1 MLSAVRCFLASLL
14 LLSSAV
20 RAQAIVSAVL
30 DAPGLGDG
38 VVRKAQR
45 ATEAALKQLSGL
57 AVGEGPAFKRGTPRR
72 CEGGDCAAE
81 VVRAV
86 SVPGVALLDLKEGR
100 GDKVAFE
107 LSLWL
112 DGERVGSKRGEASLD
127 GLEAALKP
135 ALEAIL
141 PGWARKG
148 WGGVRL
154 EVEPGALVK
163 LDGRATDARPGEVVP
178 VPAGVHLVDVVFPD
192 GHAVLQK
199 LEVAEG
205 ARTRLD
211 ASTPAPAVGRARAGL
226 SALRTVSY
234 AAWVVGAATVA
245 AGLVAGALS
254 RFTSQGMAP
263 CTGDSRSCATL
274 VDAQERNRQAAAL
287 ASTGNVLLGLGLGL
301 AVVGVGLFTID
312 VVASP

>member
-1 MLSAVRCFLASLL
+1 MRWLLALAL
-14 LLSSAV
+14 LLSPAV

-38 VVRKAQR
+38 VVRRAQR
-45 ATEAALKQLSGL
+45 GTEALLKQLSGL
-57 AVGEGPAFKRGTPRR
+57 SVGEGPAFKRGAPRR
-72 CEGGDCAAE
+72 CEGADCAAE
-81 VVRAV
+81 VVRGV
-86 SVPGVALLDLKEGR
+86 SAPGVALLDLKEGR

-112 DGERVGSKRGEASLD
+112 DGERVAARRGEGSVD
-127 GLEAALKP
+127 GLEAALRP

-141 PGWARKG
+141 PAWARKG

-154 EVEPGALVK
+154 DVEPGSLVK

-192 GHAVLQK
+192 GHAVLQR

-205 ARTRLD
+205 ARARLD
-211 ASTPAPAVGRARAGL
+211 TASPGPAVAGRARAGL
-226 SALRTVSY
+226 SPLRTVSY
-234 AAWVVGAATVA
+234 IAWVAGAATVA

-254 RFTSQGMAP
+254 KGTSQGMAP
-263 CTGDSRSCATL
+263 CTGDSRTCATL
-274 VDAQERNRQAAAL
+274 ADALERNRQAAAL
-287 ASTGNVLLGLGLGL
+287 ASTGNVLLGAGIGLS
-301 AVVGVGLFTID
+301 VVGAGLFTVD
-312 VVASP
+312 AVAGP